1 MAIFG
6 SLGKM
11 LGLDSPF
18 GRGVV
23 TGLAEGITREV
34 KDDMERM
41 KDKVDRIADYKV
53 KKTAEE
59 EERYRKELSDNLEE
73 VQSIVGK
80 MGSVDGANYLI
91 QKHGFKG
98 AKERVE
104 KIASL
109 ANYLGVSPDEVIRM
123 DSEAGPTGVTADQL
137 ASFVTR
143 PVAKVDTSVM
153 GKADAPGL
161 MSIFGYDV
169 GEEADKQAESLLRGM
184 AIDTSKYQ
192 RPTDLAMPTA
202 MGVEEGMLGML
213 QDPGDEA
220 KRLYTQAFRLQQA
233 AASTKDPIERANA
246 EKLAK
251 ERLNEAQ
258 QMQKINNISSGKS
271 MTISQ
276 TNVVTSNAIKHLS
289 LKHNLKADYGADYQY
304 RFKDVKSADY
314 SAAMKATGMVVSGY
328 EAAILA
334 NMSPAAANQL
344 MYEAIAMN
352 RNIIA
357 NPDKTD
363 TANPYIVDMSDDA
376 PALFT
381 PASVV
386 PPVNENAEGNASVK
400 ALPKTADEKAAELVA
415 GYQTANA
422 RQKQAIINELRSMGL
437 SDAGITSR
445 LGISEL
451 PG

>member
-23 TGLAEGITREV
+23 TGLAEGVTREV

-41 KDKVDRIADYKV
+41 KNKVDRIADYKV

-59 EERYRKELSDNLEE
+59 EERYKKELSENLDE
-73 VQSIVGK
+73 VKAIVGK

-91 QKHGFKG
+91 QKHGFRG

-104 KIASL
+104 KISSMAD
-109 ANYLGVSPDEVIRM
+109 YLGVSPDEVIRM
-123 DSEAGPTGVTADQL
+123 DNEAGPTGVTADQL
-137 ASFVTR
+137 AAFVTR

-220 KRLYTQAFRLQQA
+220 KRLFTQAFRLQQA
-233 AASTKDPIERANA
+233 AASTKDPTERAAA

-276 TNVVTSNAIKHLS
+276 TNVITSVANNHLS
-289 LKHNLKADYGADYQY
+289 AKHDLKGDYGADGLF

-314 SAAMKATGMVVSGY
+314 SAAMKATGMLVSGY

-334 NMSPAAANQL
+334 NMSPAKANQL

-363 TANPYIVDMSDDA
+363 IANPYIVDMSDDA

-381 PASVV
+381 PASGT
-386 PPVNENAEGNASVK
+386 PPLNNGAEENNSVK
-400 ALPKTADEKAAELVA
+400 AIPQTAEERAQELIA
-415 GYQTANA
+415 GYPTANA
-422 RQKQAIINELRSMGL
+422 SQKQAIIDQLRRMGL
-437 SDAGITSR
+437 SDAGITGR